1 LVRLDPSG
9 CPAAFRDELLAF
21 PDSAHDD
28 MVDAASYAFAA
39 LGADIAYQYERI
51 APRRWVSSQPGSC
64 KWSSF

>member
-39 LGADIAYQYERI
+39 LGVGQGGY
-51 APRRWVSSQPGSC
+51 VSSGGRV
-64 KWSSF
+64 F